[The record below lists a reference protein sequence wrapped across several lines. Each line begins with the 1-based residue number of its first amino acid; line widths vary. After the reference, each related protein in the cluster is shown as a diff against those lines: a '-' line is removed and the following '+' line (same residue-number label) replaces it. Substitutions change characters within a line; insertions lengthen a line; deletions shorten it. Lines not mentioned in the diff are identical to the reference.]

1 MAIIEIKDLVF
12 KYQNKYV
19 YNGLDLSIAE
29 GSWTTIIGRN
39 GSGKSTLARLLVGL
53 LKGQGK
59 ITIAGEEM
67 NSENISLLRQKMGI
81 VFENPD
87 SQFISETVIGDLVFG
102 MENLRIPRFVQ
113 TERLKEIVNYF
124 SIDDLLNKDPHYLS
138 GGEKQLIALASVLI
152 LEPEILILDEAFT
165 MVDGVMKKRIYSLLK
180 KIHRQKKITIIN
192 ISHDIEDA
200 VYGEDVALISNKRIL
215 KHDNKL
221 NILSDEKLLKE
232 VGFEPPFMANLS
244 IKLKYYQLVDKV
256 VFDMNEMVRM
266 LWK

>member
-1 MAIIEIKDLVF
+1 
-12 KYQNKYV
+12 
-19 YNGLDLSIAE
+19 
-29 GSWTTIIGRN
+29 
-39 GSGKSTLARLLVGL
+39 
-53 LKGQGK
+53 
-59 ITIAGEEM
+59 
-67 NSENISLLRQKMGI
+67 
-81 VFENPD
+81 
-87 SQFISETVIGDLVFG
+87 
-102 MENLRIPRFVQ
+102 
-113 TERLKEIVNYF
+113 
-124 SIDDLLNKDPHYLS
+124 
-138 GGEKQLIALASVLI
+138 
-152 LEPEILILDEAFT
+152 
-165 MVDGVMKKRIYSLLK
+165 MKKRIYSLLK

-244 IKLKYYQLVDKV
+244 IKLKYYQLVDKI